1 MKGRCI
7 APAGADITR
16 YGETPTYAEGLYD
29 LGNKIFAWMVPNGS
43 WGESNAGL
51 VVGAGA
57 SLLIDTLWDVPKT
70 QAMLDAMGPQ
80 VEGAPLTTL
89 VNTHA
94 DGDHFWGNQL
104 LDGVDSLTT
113 ARARAEMAHHR
124 PGAMLAFERLG
135 RFLCLLPGKNQRAT
149 GHYFQAMCAPY
160 DYASVTHTP
169 AAQEFAGSHDLD
181 IGGRQVRLIEVGPA
195 HTQGDLLVHVP
206 DAKTLFAADI
216 LFIGSTPVMW
226 AGPVTNWLKALDM
239 ILDMDVETII
249 PGHGPVTDKD
259 GVAQVKAYWEFAR
272 QAARN
277 CYDAGMKPVHAA
289 ASIVSSEAFQA
300 QPWASWDSPERMMT
314 NVHLLYR
321 EFTGNS
327 APLSLFEK
335 INVMRHQAI
344 LADKMP
350 AARPLAMHGG

>member
-7 APAGADITR
+7 APAEADITR
-16 YGETPTYAEGLYD
+16 YGEQPAYTEGLYD
-29 LGNKIFAWMVPNGS
+29 LGNGIFAWMVPNGS

-51 VVGAGA
+51 VVGEGA

-70 QAMLDAMGPQ
+70 QAMLDAMEPQ
-80 VEGAPLTTL
+80 LKGARLTTL

-104 LDGVDSLTT
+104 LAGINSLTT
-113 ARARAEMAHHR
+113 ARARAEMAHHK
-124 PGAMLAFERLG
+124 PASLLAFKRLG
-135 RFLCLLPGKNQRAT
+135 AFLSLLPGRNLRAA

-160 DYASVTHTP
+160 DFASVTHTP
-169 AAQEFAGSHDLD
+169 AAHDFTGSHDLD

-206 DAKTLFAADI
+206 DAKALFAADI

-239 ILDMDVETII
+239 ILDMDLETII
-249 PGHGPVTDKD
+249 PGHGPVTDKN
-259 GVAQVKAYWEFAR
+259 GVAQVKAYWEFA
-272 QAARN
+272 QDTARE
-277 CYDAGMKPVHAA
+277 CYDTGMKPVQAA
-289 ASIVSSEAFQA
+289 TSIVESQAFRA
-300 QPWASWDSPERMMT
+300 QPWAQWDSPERMMT
-314 NVHLLYR
+314 NVHLLSR
-321 EFTGNS
+321 EFAANN

-335 INVMRHQAI
+335 INVMRHQAV
-344 LADKMP
+344 LAHKMP
-350 AARPLAMHGG
+350 EARPLTMHGG